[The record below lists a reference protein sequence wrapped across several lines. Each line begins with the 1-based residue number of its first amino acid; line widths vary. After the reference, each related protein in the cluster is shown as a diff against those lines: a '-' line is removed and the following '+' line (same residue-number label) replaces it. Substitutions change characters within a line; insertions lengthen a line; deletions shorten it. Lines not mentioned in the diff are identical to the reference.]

1 MGVFPLSLTGVAQEW
16 YHRLPSTVQSNWHE
30 LCEAFAAQYAY
41 NSSLDVSLRDLEM
54 TKQKYG
60 ETFAD
65 FLIRWRNKASLLKD
79 RPSERDQVRI
89 VVKNVLPNIARIL
102 KGMNPQT
109 FQKVYDDGI
118 CSEEIAEEEKQSQ
131 KGKATYHRAS
141 TSNTRTANVNR
152 VVTNRRFSNFN

>member
-1 MGVFPLSLTGVAQEW
+1 
-16 YHRLPSTVQSNWHE
+16 
-30 LCEAFAAQYAY
+30 
-41 NSSLDVSLRDLEM
+41 M

-65 FLIRWRNKASLLKD
+65 FLIRWRNKTSLLKD

-118 CSEEIAEEEKQSQ
+118 CSEEIAEEEK
-131 KGKATYHRAS
+131 
-141 TSNTRTANVNR
+141 
-152 VVTNRRFSNFN
+152 

>member
-1 MGVFPLSLTGVAQEW
+1 
-16 YHRLPSTVQSNWHE
+16 
-30 LCEAFAAQYAY
+30 
-41 NSSLDVSLRDLEM
+41 M
-54 TKQKYG
+54 TKQRYG

-89 VVKNVLPNIARIL
+89 VVKNVRPNIARIL

-109 FQKVYDDGI
+109 FQKLYDDGI
-118 CSEEIAEEEKQSQ
+118 CIEEIAEEERQIQ

-141 TSNTRTANVNR
+141 TSNIRTADVNR
-152 VVTNRRFSNFN
+152 EVTNRRF